1 MLRPADGNALT
12 MHPVIPTPPRPT
24 DAELAILDVLWRRD
38 AATVRE
44 VFEALYEDEGGGYT
58 TALKLLQVMHAK
70 GLVARDDTE
79 RAHVYRPAVSRETA
93 QNRLLGPIVQ
103 RMFGGRRM
111 DLVLSVLGAGD
122 APDATELAQVRALL
136 DRLEQ
141 RK

>member
-1 MLRPADGNALT
+1 MLLANADLLT
-12 MHPVIPTPPRPT
+12 MHPTKPSPPRPT

-38 AATVRE
+38 AATVRD